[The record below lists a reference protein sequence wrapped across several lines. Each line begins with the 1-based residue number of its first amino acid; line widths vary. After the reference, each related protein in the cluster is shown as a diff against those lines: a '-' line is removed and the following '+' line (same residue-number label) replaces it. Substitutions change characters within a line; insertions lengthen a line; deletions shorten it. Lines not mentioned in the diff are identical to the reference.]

1 MRELESTICWKCHQ
15 VFQNLGWDV
24 SQEERTEDADYRFDL
39 VLRNNGKLYGFIEVV
54 CSENLTRKAAALCN
68 IIDGYIKENKIP
80 IFVITNGNVYDLYI
94 AGEFWGVLSVPPTP
108 KNIDVFLGGECSE

>member
-24 SQEERTEDADYRFDL
+24 SQEERMEDADYRFDL

-68 IIDGYIKENKIP
+68 IIDGYIK
-80 IFVITNGNVYDLYI
+80 
-94 AGEFWGVLSVPPTP
+94 
-108 KNIDVFLGGECSE
+108 